1 MTGIPH
7 VQRCTE
13 VQVFG
18 TGAHRQAWQCLIS
31 PAPHPD
37 RACSFGVDAEVY
49 GRNLDVQRPDWLAA
63 ELRKA
68 QAMLTHRQRRIDE
81 LSAAASHLAALAAFG
96 TRLPETARR
105 WLLANA
111 PSAAAALGVQQ

>member
-1 MTGIPH
+1 MTVPH
-7 VQRCTE
+7 VQRCT
-13 VQVFG
+13 VQQVFG
-18 TGAHRQAWQCLIS
+18 TGQHRRAWQCTIS

-49 GRNLDVQRPDWLAA
+49 GRDLDRQRPEWLAA

-68 QAMLTHRQRRIDE
+68 QAMLAHRQRRVDE
-81 LSAAASHLAALAAFG
+81 VSAAASQLAAHLAFG
-96 TRLPETARR
+96 TILPSPARR

-111 PSAAAALGVQQ
+111 PSAAAALGVVP